1 MAIVSESDLSSNCCA
16 SDCDC
21 DCQSSNNVEFEEYEV
36 LSSSYS
42 SCNEY
47 HFSFS
52 DSSTTLDD
60 IEVKLNLIFM
70 LYFLNKQINKY

>member
-21 DCQSSNNVEFEEYEV
+21 QSSNDVEFEEYEV

-42 SCNEY
+42 PCNNDY
-47 HFSFS
+47 HFSSS

-60 IEVKLNLIFM
+60 LEVKIFR
-70 LYFLNKQINKY
+70 LYFLNNQINKY